1 MSNVDV
7 FAKCQI
13 RTNSAHFFL
22 TTHFPWDDDI
32 SEGDITIWKG
42 HDLSKYQNHSVK
54 RENNA
59 VLIHTK
65 LLGKKI
71 KAKERGESTKAK
83 GEGDDEKD
91 KKIRE
96 KDTLLPL

>member
-1 MSNVDV
+1 M
-7 FAKCQI
+7 
-13 RTNSAHFFL
+13 
-22 TTHFPWDDDI
+22 
-32 SEGDITIWKG
+32 
-42 HDLSKYQNHSVK
+42 K